1 MLHKLINY
9 SNMAKERK
17 INTEVRKII
26 IPEGWKCIVKDGIV
40 TFEENKQTPPRSW
53 KEFCERYPKSSGEA
67 YTDSVSTIGTYKDS
81 HVDRDIYSDRN
92 ICVSS
97 KEAEAFLAL
106 MQLRQLRKAWIGD
119 WDYDVSGNQS
129 LHAICYLKNE
139 GVGITMTS
147 YSHPLIFPTE
157 EMAVDFLNCFRALCN
172 TANVLL

>member
-1 MLHKLINY
+1 
-9 SNMAKERK
+9 MAYLAVDWEC
-17 INTEVRKII
+17 T
-26 IPEGWKCIVKDGIV
+26 VKNGV
-40 TFEENKQTPPRSW
+40 ATFREKRQAPPRSW
-53 KEFCERYPKSSGEA
+53 KEFCERYPKSNGES
-67 YTDSVSTIGTYKDS
+67 YIDSVSTIGTYKDS
-81 HVDRDIYSDRN
+81 HVDRDMYTDKNVCISR
-92 ICVSS
+92 

-106 MQLRQLRKAWIGD
+106 IQLRQLRKAWIGD
-119 WDYDVSGNQS
+119 WNYDTSSNRF